1 MLLRVSNAHARIL
14 PRWNTQ
20 KTALLTALLTAF
32 RAYCYVGTQKTAL
45 LTALLPALHLPQ
57 VMWSS
62 CWAPYALEL
71 TQFTVYAV
79 YWLLLVQIHERGGR
93 HTEHVE
99 LLLGTCAYVLEFHA
113 LSSQL
118 TYADGC

>member
-1 MLLRVSNAHARIL
+1 MLLRVSNVHARIL

-62 CWAPYALEL
+62 CWAPYALEF

-79 YWLLLVQIHERGGR
+79 YWLLLVQIRTRGAPHRACGAPVG
-93 HTEHVE
+93 HVRVLARVSRA
-99 LLLGTCAYVLEFHA
+99 LLP
-113 LSSQL
+113 
-118 TYADGC
+118 ADVC